1 MYRAVAAATAGKGET
16 RLTDETR
23 DADDVGA
30 EALKRALGTPPK
42 PKRLKPKEEKAQEKG
57 GND

>member
-1 MYRAVAAATAGKGET
+1 M
-16 RLTDETR
+16 TDETR